1 MRHSKGK
8 KESNA
13 STSGARKIEQLQV
26 KNEIRTFSNT
36 IYKNKLEMDR
46 RPKCNARHYKTLKGK
61 HRQNTFFDTD
71 HNFDP
76 LLRVMKVKTKNK
88 QIGPN

>member
-1 MRHSKGK
+1 
-8 KESNA
+8 
-13 STSGARKIEQLQV
+13 
-26 KNEIRTFSNT
+26 
-36 IYKNKLEMDR
+36 MDR